1 MPGSDFDSVG
11 RPVPFEFD
19 TAESFTLPVPDGEIW
34 EVQAIAFRWIATAT
48 VGDRN
53 LLISVEGGNG
63 ERLYRRS
70 CKRNQ
75 TANEAVR
82 YCWAP
87 GVPDEDDIPVLPA
100 GGGGPAPYLMQSM
113 PLLTI
118 SGPSAEIS
126 IQDSGAVDVLD
137 TLKGTIAV
145 RVYSGGPK

>member
-19 TAESFTLPVPDGEIW
+19 TLESFTLPVAADEVWEI
-34 EVQAIAFRWIATAT
+34 QAISFRWVATAG

-53 LLISVEGGNG
+53 ILISVETGNG

-75 TANEAVR
+75 TANEAIR
-82 YCWAP
+82 YTWAP
-87 GVPDEDDIPVLPA
+87 GVPDEDDLPVLPA

-113 PLLTI
+113 PLLMI
-118 SGPSAEIS
+118 SGPAAEIS
-126 IQDSGAVDVLD
+126 ISDSAAVDALD
-137 TLKGTIAV
+137 ALKGSIQA
-145 RVYSGGPK
+145 RIYKA